1 MSDAAAMK
9 IALRQS
15 AGAPCDV
22 PANLALVR
30 SASKEAAA
38 AGARLIVFPECFLTG
53 YSIGER
59 VRDLAEPADGPSLA
73 TLAEIAAAAKIAIVC
88 GYPERA
94 GDTLF
99 NSAAVIGR
107 DGSRLANYR
116 KVHLYGDYENAY
128 FRPGEGLV
136 TTQVD
141 GIKLGVLICYDIE
154 FPEPARALARAGVDL
169 LVVPTSLMTPA
180 DGVALHMVPT
190 RARENQIFVAYA
202 NRLGREADLDYV
214 GRSCIA
220 GPDGADLARAGVE
233 EELLVAEIDL
243 SAIARARAHY
253 DYLADSQI
261 GLDVN

>member
-1 MSDAAAMK
+1 MNDGAAMK
-9 IALRQS
+9 IALCQS

-22 PANLALVR
+22 AANLALVQ
-30 SASKEAAA
+30 AAAQKAAA
-38 AGARLIVFPECFLTG
+38 AGARLIIFPECFLTG
-53 YSIGER
+53 YNIGER

-73 TLAEIAAAAKIAIVC
+73 TLGEIAAEAEIAVIC

-94 GDTLF
+94 GETLF

-116 KVHLYGDYENAY
+116 KVHLYGDYEKAY
-128 FRPGEGLV
+128 FRPGERLV
-136 TTQVD
+136 TTQLD

-169 LVVPTSLMTPA
+169 LAVPTSLMTPA
-180 DGVALHMVPT
+180 DTVALHVVPT

-202 NRLGREADLDYV
+202 NRLGREAGLDYV

-220 GPDGADLARAGVE
+220 GPDGGDLARAGVE

-243 SAIARARAHY
+243 SAIGRARAGY
-253 DYLADSQI
+253 DYLADCRA